1 MPVLTRD
8 LILERTNRDIRK
20 VKVPGTDDTYCILAL
35 SSTAKEEWM
44 NFGNAKHN
52 AENFDAIGFA
62 EFLLVRALCDE
73 KGELQFDE
81 TECDLVGQLPA
92 SVVNYLYDEIMKHSM
107 LVPDEMGGL
116 EKNSET
122 HTSADFGSN

>member
-1 MPVLTRD
+1 MPVLTRE

-20 VKVPGTDDTYCILAL
+20 VTVPGTDDVYCIMAI

-44 NFGNAKHN
+44 NFGNTRHN
-52 AENFDAIGFA
+52 AETFDATGFA

-73 KGELQFDE
+73 KGNLQFEE
-81 TECDLVGQLPA
+81 TETDLIGKLPA
-92 SVVNYLYDEIMKHSM
+92 SVVSFLYDEVMKHSL
-107 LVPDEMGGL
+107 LVNDELGGL

-122 HTSADFGSN
+122 HTSAASGSN